1 MEEKLVTKDDLLN
14 KLRAYSDV
22 NDNPDDDNIVYK
34 QKSKMLFY
42 QTQLSYMLSMK
53 RI

>member
-34 QKSKMLFY
+34 QKIKDALLRSEEHTSEL
-42 QTQLSYMLSMK
+42 QS
-53 RI
+53 R